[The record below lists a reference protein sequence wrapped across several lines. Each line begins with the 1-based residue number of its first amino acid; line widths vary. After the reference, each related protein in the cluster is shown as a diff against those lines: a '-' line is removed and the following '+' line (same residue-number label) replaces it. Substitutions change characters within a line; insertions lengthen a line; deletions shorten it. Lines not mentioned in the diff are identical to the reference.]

1 MLPQAHSSLLR
12 VATRDKLAV
21 RSSSAQTYQTMPTPT
36 STQPETAI
44 SPEAALLL
52 ACARTAPDTAEAEQ
66 IRALAGQA
74 LDWDAVVLLAHRH
87 RLTPLL
93 YTNLQALCPDLVP
106 LATLQELR
114 DSYRASAKPG
124 LLLTGELL
132 RCLALLRAH
141 DIPALPFKGPA
152 LAVLAY
158 GNLSLRPCDDL
169 DILVREH
176 DVPRAKQLLIAA
188 GYTPEMGL
196 SGAREA
202 AFLQSQY
209 EYHFERDDGRV
220 CIGLH
225 FRVRPR
231 HFGFP
236 LTPQALWDR
245 RAPMELCGQTID
257 RMALED
263 QLLALCAHG
272 TYHAWEKIS
281 WVCDIAQLLRG
292 ADPDWPALLA
302 RADALGGARMLGL
315 GLLLAHDLLG
325 VPLPAPIAAELHA
338 GRALARLASQVRAGM
353 FDLEAE
359 PASVASAGLFHLRA
373 RERVRDRIRYCAL
386 LALLPTAEDWALL
399 PLPARLAWGYS
410 LIRPLRLAGTYG
422 AGLLPRRRG

>member
-1 MLPQAHSSLLR
+1 M
-12 VATRDKLAV
+12 
-21 RSSSAQTYQTMPTPT
+21 PT
-36 STQPETAI
+36 STRQPAEQSI
-44 SPEAALLL
+44 LPEGALLL
-52 ACARTAPDTAEAEQ
+52 ASARTAPDAAEAAH
-66 IRALAGQA
+66 IRALAGKT
-74 LDWDAVVLLAHRH
+74 LDWDTVVLLARRH
-87 RLTPLL
+87 RLVPLL

-106 LATLQELR
+106 PATMQELR
-114 DSYRASAKPG
+114 DSYRASAQPG

-132 RCLALLRAH
+132 RCLALLHAH

-169 DILVREH
+169 DILVRER

-188 GYTPEMGL
+188 GYTPELGL

-202 AFLQSQY
+202 AFLRTQY

-225 FRVRPR
+225 YRVRPR

-245 RAPMELCGQTID
+245 RQPMDLCGQIVD

-272 TYHAWEKIS
+272 TYHAWEKLS

-292 ADPDWPALLA
+292 AEPDWDGLFA
-302 RADALGGARMLGL
+302 RAAGLGGARMLRL
-315 GLLLAHDLLG
+315 GLLLANDLLG
-325 VPLPAPIAAELHA
+325 ARMPAPVVARLVSD
-338 GRALARLASQVRAGM
+338 RALARLTGQVRASL
-353 FDLEAE
+353 FDVETD
-359 PASVASAGLFHLRA
+359 PSSVASAGLFHLRA
-373 RERVRDRIRYCAL
+373 RERVRDRIRYCTL

-399 PLPARLAWGYS
+399 PLPAPLTWGYS

-422 AGLLPRRRG
+422 AGLLPRRRGQS